1 MSRYSTPAAE
11 VARLAGRVFTGAGV
25 VLVPPGEQEAVAT
38 AIRQEVEFEIASL
51 GDAAKREDEPFRRIV
66 VGLGARGVDRVAHLS
81 ELNARRGWF
90 STHDQRVILVV
101 DLSEMQ
107 EVQEHAADLFSARA
121 FFVKVPFEPDPSV
134 DEAEARAALGKW
146 LYERFGRIDLRGLI
160 RRESQDVAFGV
171 EELYQE
177 LRAYPRSHQE
187 PIRRPDSVFVPSLES
202 RNMLGPA
209 PLAAVKSKPITD
221 WFGASGAPST
231 TVLLGAPGAG
241 KSFFLRWLSLCAVR
255 EEHFLG
261 ISRPVPVLMSA
272 AAFSRTPS
280 QLTLT
285 EYILEGFLA
294 DGLRIAHC
302 MHAALGE
309 GRAFLLVDGLDEV
322 ASVAHRDRVL
332 SEVRALRAAYPKC
345 PMVVTSRPIGYPGL
359 GAVER
364 LELVIAGFEQAE
376 IRRFLLAWTRLYAR
390 ERLGPGRAAEEA
402 GAQAGAELV
411 DGVLANPG
419 LTELSRSPLLLTV
432 VALVHRLGV
441 RLPDHR
447 VELYDQITQVLVE
460 RWNRVR
466 SASPSGPLGAPPL
479 KAVDAVRL
487 LGPAAL
493 RMIESSVQG
502 NIPEPDLRRALS
514 AALESGSLR
523 GVATVDEAVD
533 LFRDTLGILV
543 EVAPGFFA
551 FAHQTLA
558 EYFAAWELVRSDGL
572 EKLVSRPVKLFDARY
587 REVLLLALGVLGLL
601 RGDDQRLASTTDA
614 IARAAEAW
622 EGRPKAEV
630 PALLMGLLR
639 DDPNLG
645 GRQIERLVDLLVPGW
660 LFERFEDWHAP
671 ELELDQDWHLERL
684 IAHTNL
690 SDLARTIR
698 SGPAAQAF
706 RKRALERLGP
716 AAAGLLDSPEP

>member
-11 VARLAGRVFTGAGV
+11 VARLAGRVFTGAAV
-25 VLVPPGEQEAVAT
+25 VLVPPGEQEVVAK
-38 AIRQEVEFEIASL
+38 AIQQEVEFETASL

-66 VGLGARGVDRVAHLS
+66 VGLGARGVERVAHLS

-322 ASVAHRDRVL
+322 ASVAHRDRA
-332 SEVRALRAAYPKC
+332 VRRARCAMPIRSVS
-345 PMVVTSRPIGYPGL
+345 MVVTSRPVGYPGL
-359 GAVER
+359 GGIR
-364 LELVIAGFEQAE
+364 AGARHSGVRGYTDTTVSPCMDPALCPRAPRAGSG
-376 IRRFLLAWTRLYAR
+376 RR
-390 ERLGPGRAAEEA
+390 EAA
-402 GAQAGAELV
+402 AQAGADLV
-411 DGVLANPG
+411 DAVLSNPG

-432 VALVHRLGV
+432 MALVHRMGV
-441 RLPDHR
+441 RCLTTEWSCMIRSLRCLSKMESRPER
-447 VELYDQITQVLVE
+447 V
-460 RWNRVR
+460 
-466 SASPSGPLGAPPL
+466 PGGPLGAPPL
-479 KAVDAVRL
+479 KAVDACGCSVR
-487 LGPAAL
+487 
-493 RMIESSVQG
+493 
-502 NIPEPDLRRALS
+502 
-514 AALESGSLR
+514 
-523 GVATVDEAVD
+523 
-533 LFRDTLGILV
+533 
-543 EVAPGFFA
+543 
-551 FAHQTLA
+551 
-558 EYFAAWELVRSDGL
+558 
-572 EKLVSRPVKLFDARY
+572 RPC
-587 REVLLLALGVLGLL
+587 G
-601 RGDDQRLASTTDA
+601 
-614 IARAAEAW
+614 
-622 EGRPKAEV
+622 
-630 PALLMGLLR
+630 
-639 DDPNLG
+639 
-645 GRQIERLVDLLVPGW
+645 
-660 LFERFEDWHAP
+660 
-671 ELELDQDWHLERL
+671 
-684 IAHTNL
+684 
-690 SDLARTIR
+690 
-698 SGPAAQAF
+698 
-706 RKRALERLGP
+706 
-716 AAAGLLDSPEP
+716 